1 MSTLPRTP
9 HGRPGETAGMRT
21 GHPGGMG
28 MQGRRTDT
36 TSHPRWWVWLFALLL
51 WPMAAAASTPARI
64 GPDASYAALAPH
76 TTYLHDAGGAATLD
90 EAQRLLDTG
99 RFAPLPNGDAS
110 FGFQTGAFWFH
121 VAVTNTNAREQ
132 RWLLVQQYALSDRI
146 DIYARYPDGRTVH
159 HTGGDTFPFE
169 HRSIRYRHPNFWL
182 ELPTDQPVDLLVR
195 VQSQSSMQVPLFLYT
210 PAAFA
215 ELSRDGQLGI
225 GIYYGILVALFFY
238 NLVLWL
244 VLRDGSYFWYLF
256 HITAFGLVLFTLNG
270 LGFEYFWPH
279 STWLADK
286 SVPLSVCLAQIGM
299 QQFARTF
306 LGLNTRWRWGDRI
319 SKAIIAFFV
328 LLGIAATQLPYHVAT
343 PIASAAVFPSIAW
356 IAVIALVVVRSG
368 YRPAKVFLL
377 AWTMFLLGTGIFVA
391 LAFGLLPK
399 TFMTEYGVQIG
410 SALEMLLLSVA
421 LGYRYAALR
430 NENERIVRDAKNQ
443 LEEQV
448 ITRTAELRQAMSEL
462 ESAHHRLRE
471 SSRLDGLTDL
481 YNRTHFREAFEHL
494 LSQSRNSQRPISLLM
509 IDLDHFKRIN
519 DTYGHLVGDDCLRCT
534 SNTLAEALRPHGA
547 LLARFGGEEFIAALP
562 GMGLGEASVVAEEL
576 RQALRAQPCR
586 SGELEIAIS
595 ASIGVHCVDLEA
607 RDSLESALQVAD
619 QALYTAKAEGR
630 DCVRTL

>member
-9 HGRPGETAGMRT
+9 EGAAGNRRGALT
-21 GHPGGMG
+21 GHPGGTGMG
-28 MQGRRTDT
+28 QRNDITWHRRLVQ
-36 TSHPRWWVWLFALLL
+36 WVLLL
-51 WPMAAAASTPARI
+51 ALWPLGAAAATQAHI
-64 GPDASYAALAPH
+64 AHDASYLPLAPQ
-76 TTYLHDAGGAATLD
+76 TTYLHDAGGAATVED
-90 EAQRLLDTG
+90 ARRLLAEG
-99 RFAPLPNGDAS
+99 RFAPLPEGDAS
-110 FGFQTGAFWFH
+110 FGFQTGAFWFR
-121 VAVTNTNAREQ
+121 VNVVNGNPREQ

-146 DIYARYPDGRTVH
+146 DVYARYPDGHMVH
-159 HTGGDTFPFE
+159 HAGGDTFPFE
-169 HRSIRYRHPNFWL
+169 QRSIRYRHPNFWL
-182 ELPTDQPVDLLVR
+182 DLPSGQPVELLVR

-225 GIYYGILVALFFY
+225 GIYYGILLALFFY

-270 LGFEYFWPH
+270 LGFEYLWPH

-299 QQFARTF
+299 QQFSRTF
-306 LGLNTRWRWGDRI
+306 LDLNTRWRWGDRI

-343 PIASAAVFPSIAW
+343 PIASAAVFPSIVW
-356 IAVIALVVVRSG
+356 IAVITLMVVRTG

-377 AWTMFLLGTGIFVA
+377 AWAMFLLGTGIFVA

-399 TFMTEYGVQIG
+399 TFLTEYGVQIG

-430 NENERIVRDAKNQ
+430 NENERIVREAKNS

-448 ITRTAELRQAMSEL
+448 VSRTAELRQTMSEL
-462 ESAHHRLRE
+462 ETAHHRLRE

-494 LSQSRNSQRPISLLM
+494 LSQSRNSRRPISLLM

-534 SNTLAEALRPHGA
+534 SNTLAETLRPHGA

-576 RQALRAQPCR
+576 RQALRAAPCR
-586 SGELEIAIS
+586 SGELEIAVS

-619 QALYTAKAEGR
+619 QALYAAKAEGR

>member
-1 MSTLPRTP
+1 MPPPRNSLL
-9 HGRPGETAGMRT
+9 T
-21 GHPGGMG
+21 G
-28 MQGRRTDT
+28 
-36 TSHPRWWVWLFALLL
+36 
-51 WPMAAAASTPARI
+51 
-64 GPDASYAALAPH
+64 AALAGWFVLLLFVPVLAVAETSARITH
-76 TTYLHDAGGAATLD
+76 DTTYLPLAPQTSYLHDAAGTATLD
-90 EAQRLLDTG
+90 EAHRLLDGG
-99 RFAPLPNGDAS
+99 RFEPLPNGDAS

-121 VAVTNTNAREQ
+121 ARVTNENPREQ

-146 DIYARYPDGRTVH
+146 DVYARYPDGRTVH
-159 HTGGDTFPFE
+159 HAGGDTFPFE
-169 HRSIRYRHPNFWL
+169 QRSIHYRHPNFWL
-182 ELPTDQPVDLLVR
+182 DLPTGEEVDLLVR

-225 GIYYGILVALFFY
+225 GIYYGILLALFFY

-256 HITAFGLVLFTLNG
+256 HISAFGLVLFTLNG
-270 LGFEYFWPH
+270 LGFEYLWPH

-299 QQFARTF
+299 QQFSRTF
-306 LGLNTRWRWGDRI
+306 LDLNRRWRLGDRI
-319 SKAIIAFFV
+319 SKGIIAFFV

-343 PIASAAVFPSIAW
+343 PIASAAVFPSIVW
-356 IAVIALVVVRSG
+356 IAVITLMVVRTG

-377 AWTMFLLGTGIFVA
+377 AWAMFLLGTGIFVA

-399 TFMTEYGVQIG
+399 TFITEYGVQIG

-430 NENERIVRDAKNQ
+430 NENERIVRDAKTS
-443 LEEQV
+443 LEAQV
-448 ITRTAELRQAMSEL
+448 VARTGELRQAMSEL

-494 LSQSRNSQRPISLLM
+494 LSQSRNTQRPISLLM

-534 SNTLAEALRPHGA
+534 SNTLAETLRPHGA

-576 RQALRAQPCR
+576 RQALRANPCR
-586 SGELEIAIS
+586 SGDLEIAVS

-619 QALYTAKAEGR
+619 QALYAAKAEGR